1 MLFQKVQNALKEIN
15 PIDFKLEKDI
25 QRLLE
30 NNLGTVFG
38 LQFLET
44 EFPLKDMRFDTVA
57 YDEENGS
64 FVVIEYKKVRNTS
77 LVDQGYAYLHTVLD
91 RKAELVL
98 LYNKVKNDRK
108 QVSDFSWDMTRIY
121 FVSPYFSKFQ
131 LAATGFEKMPFKLF
145 EIRQYEGG
153 LIEIIEQE
161 NSTKTEFELSKQDKV
176 IESVNKEV
184 KVWTFDDYCN
194 KTNPGDEVLELYYRL
209 IDNASDIASFTI
221 DYKKVYIAFKA
232 KHTNIF
238 DCAFTKKKL
247 KIWLNLRWN
256 ELGEI
261 PSELHVI
268 DVSNIGHHGNGD
280 YQFDVSTEAEI
291 EMLVPLIRK
300 TYEKKQNKLL

>member
-1 MLFQKVQNALKEIN
+1 MLFQKTQNTVREIQH
-15 PIDFKLEKDI
+15 IDFKLEKDI
-25 QRLLE
+25 QKLLE
-30 NNLGTVFG
+30 NNLKSVFG

-44 EFPLKDMRFDTVA
+44 EFSLKDMRFDTVA
-57 YDEENGS
+57 YDEENAA
-64 FVVIEYKKVRNTS
+64 FVIIEYKKVRNTS

-98 LYNKVKNDRK
+98 LYNKMKNDRK

-131 LAATGFEKMPFKLF
+131 LAATGFANMPFKLF
-145 EIRQYEGG
+145 EIQQYDGG
-153 LIEIIEQE
+153 LIEIIEIE
-161 NSTKTEFELSKQDKV
+161 NKTETEFESSMQDKV

-184 KVWTFDDYCN
+184 KVLTFDDYCK
-194 KTNPGDEVLELYYRL
+194 KTNPSDEVLELYSHL
-209 IDNASDIASFTI
+209 VDNVSDIASFSI

-261 PSELHVI
+261 PSELPVMN
-268 DVSNIGHHGNGD
+268 VSNIGHHGNGD
-280 YQFDVSTEAEI
+280 YQIDISTDAEL

-300 TYEKKQNKLL
+300 TYEKKTGQS

>member
-1 MLFQKVQNALKEIN
+1 MLFQKTQNTLREIQH
-15 PIDFKLEKDI
+15 IDFKLEKDI
-25 QRLLE
+25 QKLLE
-30 NNLGTVFG
+30 NNLKSVFG

-44 EFPLKDMRFDTVA
+44 EFSLKDMRFDTVA
-57 YDEENGS
+57 YDEENAA
-64 FVVIEYKKVRNTS
+64 FVIIEYKKVRNTS

-98 LYNKVKNDRK
+98 LYNKMKNDRK

-131 LAATGFEKMPFKLF
+131 LAATGFANMPFKLF
-145 EIRQYEGG
+145 EIQQYDGG
-153 LIEIIEQE
+153 LIEIIEIE
-161 NSTKTEFELSKQDKV
+161 NKTETEFESSMQDKV

-184 KVWTFDDYCN
+184 KVLTFDDYCK
-194 KTNPGDEVLELYYRL
+194 KTNPSDEVLELYSHL
-209 IDNASDIASFTI
+209 VDNVSDIASFSI

-261 PSELHVI
+261 PSELPVMN
-268 DVSNIGHHGNGD
+268 VSNIGHHGNGD
-280 YQFDVSTEAEI
+280 YQIDISTDAEL

-300 TYEKKQNKLL
+300 TYEKKTGQS

>member
-1 MLFQKVQNALKEIN
+1 MLFQKIQNKLKEIN
-15 PIDFKLEKDI
+15 HIDFKLEKDI
-25 QRLLE
+25 QKLME
-30 NNLGTVFG
+30 NNLEAVFG
-38 LQFLET
+38 LEFLET

-57 YDEENGS
+57 YDEENAT
-64 FVVIEYKKVRNTS
+64 FVIIEYKKVRNTS

-98 LYNKVKNDRK
+98 LYNKVRNDRK

-131 LAATGFEKMPFKLF
+131 LAATGFANMPFKLF
-145 EIRQYEGG
+145 EIQQYEGG
-153 LIEIIEQE
+153 LIEISEIENKTE
-161 NSTKTEFELSKQDKV
+161 TEFESSTQDKV

-184 KVWTFDDYCN
+184 KVWTFDDYCK
-194 KTNPGDEVLELYYRL
+194 KTNPNDDVLELYSHL
-209 IDNASDIASFTI
+209 VDSVSDIASFSI

-232 KHTNIF
+232 KHTNVF

-256 ELGEI
+256 ELGDI
-261 PSELHVI
+261 PSELHVM

-280 YQFDVSTEAEI
+280 YQFDISTDAEL

-300 TYEKKQNKLL
+300 TYEKKTVQS